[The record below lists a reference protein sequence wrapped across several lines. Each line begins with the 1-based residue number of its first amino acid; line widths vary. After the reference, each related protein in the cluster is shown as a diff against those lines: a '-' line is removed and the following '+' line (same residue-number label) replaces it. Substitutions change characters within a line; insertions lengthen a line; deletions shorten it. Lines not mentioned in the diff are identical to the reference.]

1 MSNELRMFLADN
13 GIETIEQL
21 QSELDKI
28 KINIAVFTE
37 EIK

>member
-13 GIETIEQL
+13 GIETAEQL
-21 QSELDKI
+21 QAELDKI

-37 EIK
+37 SIK

>member
-1 MSNELRMFLADN
+1 MSNELRMFLVQN

-21 QSELDKI
+21 QAELDKI

-37 EIK
+37 EIE